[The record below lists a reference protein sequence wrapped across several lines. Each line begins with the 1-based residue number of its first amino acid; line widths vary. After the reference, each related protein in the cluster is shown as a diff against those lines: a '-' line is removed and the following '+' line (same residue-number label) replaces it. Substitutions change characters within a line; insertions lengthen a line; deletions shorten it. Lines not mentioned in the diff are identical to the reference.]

1 MLSFPLLVIRKLAA
15 RRTKIEGYFIC
26 RILYASL
33 LYLLQFVC
41 KIGRFFRDMASKHT
55 KGFFLHPNRTCSEFK
70 QLLSKVSNLVL
81 TTGLKT

>member
-41 KIGRFFRDMASKHT
+41 KIGKFF
-55 KGFFLHPNRTCSEFK
+55 GIW
-70 QLLSKVSNLVL
+70 QVSILRVVS
-81 TTGLKT
+81 TPK